1 MVAKSYKLSC
11 CAVCLTI
18 ERDREL
24 DHQRNFAACW
34 VNCWLFQERSSQY
47 ISGGWIWWLSLTPRR
62 LIWTN
67 SSSLNYCVYLWLE
80 FPFNNIGD
88 HLVRQLRRVEGV
100 LEVQAIYMFSKS
112 PPNFN
117 CNVLVMN
124 LIMSTI
130 WSEVGWR
137 LSKRKAEIA
146 SWWYKWFIIN
156 LLSDNFSR
164 SANKFTL
171 LVKL

>member
-1 MVAKSYKLSC
+1 MVAKSYKLFC

-100 LEVQAIYMFSKS
+100 LVLLKVRQNGNDFFKPMF
-112 PPNFN
+112 PPNTDQTNSILLLRDFF
-117 CNVLVMN
+117 L
-124 LIMSTI
+124 
-130 WSEVGWR
+130 
-137 LSKRKAEIA
+137 KEIEDT
-146 SWWYKWFIIN
+146 KKTFQN
-156 LLSDNFSR
+156 
-164 SANKFTL
+164 
-171 LVKL
+171 

>member
-1 MVAKSYKLSC
+1 MFIILVSLMMTLFSEKALISNRCISGLMPKLIKKSLTVAN
-11 CAVCLTI
+11 
-18 ERDREL
+18 REL

-100 LEVQAIYMFSKS
+100 LVLLGIFLYL
-112 PPNFN
+112 PLNFD
-117 CNVLVMN
+117 
-124 LIMSTI
+124 I
-130 WSEVGWR
+130 
-137 LSKRKAEIA
+137 
-146 SWWYKWFIIN
+146 
-156 LLSDNFSR
+156 
-164 SANKFTL
+164 
-171 LVKL
+171 

>member
-1 MVAKSYKLSC
+1 MVAKSYKLLL
-11 CAVCLTI
+11 CLTI

-88 HLVRQLRRVEGV
+88 HLVRQLGKVEGV
-100 LEVQAIYMFSKS
+100 LELQFSKHKWRKQAKCLLPDFIKFIRS
-112 PPNFN
+112 VNLNFI
-117 CNVLVMN
+117 VKKV
-124 LIMSTI
+124 S
-130 WSEVGWR
+130 V
-137 LSKRKAEIA
+137 
-146 SWWYKWFIIN
+146 
-156 LLSDNFSR
+156 NFLGPWHVS
-164 SANKFTL
+164 
-171 LVKL
+171 